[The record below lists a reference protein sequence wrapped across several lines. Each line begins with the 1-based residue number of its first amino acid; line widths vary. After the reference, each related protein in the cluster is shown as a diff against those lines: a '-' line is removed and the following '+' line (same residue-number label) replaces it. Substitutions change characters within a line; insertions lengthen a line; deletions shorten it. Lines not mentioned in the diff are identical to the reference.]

1 LHPRSRQNAAS
12 ELRPQ
17 AIADALLI
25 ATEINSIDQAVLCKL
40 TVIGFS
46 IKGDKTDVAQILL

>member
-1 LHPRSRQNAAS
+1 
-12 ELRPQ
+12 LRPK

-46 IKGDKTDVAQILL
+46 IKGDKIDVAQILL